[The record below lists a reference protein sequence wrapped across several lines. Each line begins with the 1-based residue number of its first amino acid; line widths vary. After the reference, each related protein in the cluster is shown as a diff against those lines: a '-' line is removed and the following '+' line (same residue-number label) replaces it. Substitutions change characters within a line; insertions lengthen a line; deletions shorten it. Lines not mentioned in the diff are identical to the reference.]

1 MDKNKKIDL
10 EALEGIVYED
20 QIDTK
25 DSSFVMTSN
34 GVAENDFHTTKIV
47 YRVEQKYLKNIFGDS
62 FVCDEDDVLSTS
74 YNDIPELKDEAWEI
88 IFNKEKGE

>member
-10 EALEGIVYED
+10 EILEGIVYED

-25 DSSFVMTSN
+25 DSSFTMTSN

-47 YRVEQKYLKNIFGDS
+47 YKVEQKYLKNIFGDG
-62 FVCDEDDVLSTS
+62 FVCNEDDVSSTY
-74 YNDIPELKDEAWEI
+74 YNDIQDLTDEAWEI